1 MQLPAGIP
9 ISSEDLALLGIS
21 ADLAVYYARAG
32 WLVRLSRGVFLRTG
46 EALKLYPSLRLLERR
61 NTGLH
66 VGGKTALDSYGVRHY
81 VSQPEILHLYG
92 WVAASLPEWFT
103 QHFPSE
109 YLRKRLFK
117 ERPDKLLHVSC
128 FENRNDAPLVS
139 APERALLEVLSD
151 VGVRQ
156 PLHGEMNS
164 PCPGQAN

>member
-1 MQLPAGIP
+1 
-9 ISSEDLALLGIS
+9 
-21 ADLAVYYARAG
+21 
-32 WLVRLSRGVFLRTG
+32 
-46 EALKLYPSLRLLERR
+46 
-61 NTGLH
+61 
-66 VGGKTALDSYGVRHY
+66 LDRYGVRHY

-109 YLRKRLFK
+109 YQRKRLFK

-128 FENRNDAPLVS
+128 FKNRNDAPLVS

-156 PLHGEMNS
+156 PL
-164 PCPGQAN
+164 